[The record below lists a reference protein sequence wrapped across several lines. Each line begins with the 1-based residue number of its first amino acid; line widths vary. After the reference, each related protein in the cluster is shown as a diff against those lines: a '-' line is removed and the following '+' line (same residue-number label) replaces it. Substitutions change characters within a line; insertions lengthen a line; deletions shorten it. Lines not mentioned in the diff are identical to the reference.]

1 MSIRSK
7 VIEYFQKN
15 PDADKKEVAAKFG
28 CSLPNTYTYQKIAL
42 RTDWSSILRSPKTPE
57 PKLRNTQVGGDHY
70 SSKVVQPWDAM
81 ESWMS
86 KEEFSGFLRGNVIKY
101 VSRYQ
106 DKGGVED
113 LQKANHY
120 LSKLIEIT
128 NK

>member
-7 VIEYFQKN
+7 VIEYFQKY

-28 CSLPNTYTYQKIAL
+28 CSLPNTYTYQKIA
-42 RTDWSSILRSPKTPE
+42 TKTYWPSVLRSPE
-57 PKLRNTQVGGDHY
+57 PNPRDIQVGGDHY
-70 SSKVVQPWDAM
+70 SSKTVQPWDAM

-106 DKGGVED
+106 DKGGLED

-128 NK
+128 SK

>member
-1 MSIRSK
+1 MSIKAK
-7 VIEYFQKN
+7 VVAYFQKYPEAN
-15 PDADKKEVAAKFG
+15 KKEVAKLFG
-28 CSLPNTYTYQKIAL
+28 CSLPNTYTYQKIAAQ
-42 RTDWSSILRSPKTPE
+42 TNWSSVLRSPKAPE
-57 PKLRNTQVGGDHY
+57 PKLRDIQVGGDHY
-70 SSKVVQPWDAM
+70 SSKTVQPWDAM

-106 DKGGVED
+106 DKGGLED

>member
-7 VIEYFQKN
+7 VIEYFQKY

-42 RTDWSSILRSPKTPE
+42 GVVSQPNPRDI
-57 PKLRNTQVGGDHY
+57 QVGGDHY
-70 SSKVVQPWDAM
+70 SSKTVQPWDAM

-106 DKGGVED
+106 DKGGLED

-128 NK
+128 KK

>member
-1 MSIRSK
+1 MSIKS
-7 VIEYFQKN
+7 VVVEYFQKY
-15 PDADKKEVAAKFG
+15 PDANKKEVAKMFG
-28 CSLPNTYTYQKIAL
+28 CSLSNTYTYQKIAL
-42 RTDWSSILRSPKTPE
+42 GTHWSSVLSTPE
-57 PKLRNTQVGGDHY
+57 PKLRDTQVGGDHY
-70 SSKVVQPWDAM
+70 ASKTVQPWDAM

-106 DKGGVED
+106 DKGGLED
-113 LQKANHY
+113 LKKANHY

>member
-1 MSIRSK
+1 MSIKSK
-7 VIEYFQKN
+7 VIEYFQKY
-15 PDADKKEVAAKFG
+15 PDADKKEVAAKFE
-28 CSLPNTYTYQKIAL
+28 CSLPNVYTYQKIATKTYWPLPL
-42 RTDWSSILRSPKTPE
+42 RPAE
-57 PKLRNTQVGGDHY
+57 PKLRDMQVGGDHY
-70 SSKVVQPWDAM
+70 SSKAVQPWDAM

-106 DKGGVED
+106 DKGGLED
-113 LQKANHY
+113 LKKADHY

>member
-1 MSIRSK
+1 MSIRAK
-7 VIEYFQKN
+7 VIEHYRKY
-15 PDADKKEVAAKFG
+15 PDASRIEVAAKFG
-28 CSLPNTYTYQKIAL
+28 CSIPNTYTYQKVAAQ
-42 RTDWSSILRSPKTPE
+42 TDRSSVLRSPE
-57 PKLRNTQVGGDHY
+57 PNPRDMQVGGDHY
-70 SSKVVQPWDAM
+70 SSKAVQPWDAM

-86 KEEFSGFLRGNVIKY
+86 REEFSGFLRGNVIKY

-106 DKGGVED
+106 DKGGLED

>member
-1 MSIRSK
+1 
-7 VIEYFQKN
+7 
-15 PDADKKEVAAKFG
+15 
-28 CSLPNTYTYQKIAL
+28 
-42 RTDWSSILRSPKTPE
+42 
-57 PKLRNTQVGGDHY
+57 
-70 SSKVVQPWDAM
+70 M

-86 KEEFSGFLRGNVIKY
+86 REEFSGFLRGNVIKY

-106 DKGGVED
+106 DKGGLED